1 MSLSSYRAK
10 RTFPSRTVTI
20 CLDAAL
26 SAEKDRLLRQRFAA
40 GDKVPP
46 ALAKAFKDLDA
57 RMTES
62 LLTIKVVGVPFAEYH
77 KIQMAHPARKD
88 VREPY
93 NPLTFYP
100 DVVYKTGLLVE
111 GETET
116 PLRDSPRGEWD
127 ELVAGFTSAEMIALT
142 EAVDDVNGNRVNPD
156 FLLTGSATIPGSSE
170 TSGSPATS
178 E

>member
-26 SAEKDRLLRQRFAA
+26 SAEKDRLMRQRFAA
-40 GDKVPP
+40 GDKIPP

-57 RMTES
+57 RMADS

-77 KIQMAHPARKD
+77 KIQMAHPARKN
-88 VREPY
+88 VNEMY

-100 DVVYKTGLLVE
+100 EAVYKTGFLVE
-111 GETET
+111 GDEET
-116 PLRDSPRGEWD
+116 PLRDSPRREWD
-127 ELVAGFTSAEMIALT
+127 ELVSALTSAEMIALT

-156 FLLTGSATIPGSSE
+156 FMRAGSAPIPSSFE